1 MTSLFVPCPLI
12 VPRFVPLLG
21 QGRCSWGALSRVK
34 LGASNSLLSS
44 SPSKHGKQSAVFLSE
59 TMALLFMPGFK
70 CA

>member
-12 VPRFVPLLG
+12 VSCFVPLRSG

-44 SPSKHGKQSAVFLSE
+44 SPSNQSAVFLSE